1 MCSVCARSFLPY
13 SLFLLILNAD
23 TETARTRKDSW
34 QRNHSEK
41 DKYILNRQ
49 SYGYYCWTLC
59 RQFHASST
67 TRFLIALWGNQVL
80 LCFDL
85 EICEHANRPVYI
97 PYQRANS
104 RQVLIASTQ
113 CQFNRQAREKQRLY
127 DTAACICM
135 GLFLPMTRRFLLD
148 LFSKITI
155 WSHELQFLI

>member
-1 MCSVCARSFLPY
+1 MQDPSFRIASSFWSWMQIQKQHGHGKTPGKGIILRKTNI
-13 SLFLLILNAD
+13 FL
-23 TETARTRKDSW
+23 T
-34 QRNHSEK
+34 
-41 DKYILNRQ
+41 RQ
-49 SYGYYCWTLC
+49 SCVYYRWSLC

-67 TRFLIALWGNQVL
+67 TWFLIALWGSQVL

-85 EICEHANRPVYI
+85 EICERANRPVYI

-113 CQFNRQAREKQRLY
+113 CQFNRWAREKQRLY

-148 LFSKITI
+148 LFSLKITV